1 MNNLTENQQNIIS
14 KIVNEFKKI
23 NDDYKVHEGGLIDL
37 SSIVKELNDDK
48 IRRSEIEVQNN
59 INKNIFIENVR
70 KDIERINEDLVKYG
84 LIAFQ
89 KYESTIRIATQK
101 EFNKLGHS
109 NVQYYLDIR
118 CTQNAE
124 TIYFNSKIDNIS
136 KNESSYY
143 YQNWSG
149 EYKSLEDLI
158 GTSTFTEDMRNLIM
172 LQNK

>member
-37 SSIVKELNDDK
+37 SRIVKELNDDK

-70 KDIERINEDLVKYG
+70 KDIQRINEDLVKYG

-101 EFNKLGHS
+101 EFNKIGHS

-118 CTQNAE
+118 CIQNAE
-124 TIYFNSKIDNIS
+124 TIYFESKIDNIS

-158 GTSTFTEDMRNLIM
+158 GTSTFTEHMRDLIM

>member
-1 MNNLTENQQNIIS
+1 MNNLTENQQTIINQ
-14 KIVNEFKKI
+14 ITNEFKKI
-23 NDDYKVHEGGLIDL
+23 NEEYKVHKGGLIDL
-37 SSIVKELNDDK
+37 SDIVKELNEDK

-70 KDIERINEDLVKYG
+70 KDIQRINDDLVKYG

-101 EFNKLGHS
+101 EFNKLGNS

-118 CTQNAE
+118 CIQNAE
-124 TIYFNSKIDNIS
+124 TIYFKSKISNIS

-143 YQNWSG
+143 YQSFAG
-149 EYKSLEDLI
+149 EYKSLEDLTI
-158 GTSTFTEDMRNLIM
+158 NPSFTNHMRELIVK
-172 LQNK
+172 QNQ